1 MLVLGI
7 ILVGGYILSLVGAFR
22 VGEWLNNDVIG
33 MILSIV
39 LSVAWMI
46 LLAIGD
52 KPIKEGN

>member
-1 MLVLGI
+1 MLVLVI
-7 ILVGGYILSLVGAFR
+7 ILIGGYVLSLVGAFR

-46 LLAIGD
+46 MLAIGD
-52 KPIKEGN
+52 KPIKEG

>member
-1 MLVLGI
+1 MLVLVI
-7 ILVGGYILSLVGAFR
+7 ILIGGYVLSLVGAFR

-46 LLAIGD
+46 MLAIGD